1 MEESRMRLTN
11 PKIPCFPANK
21 ERVPSPTP
29 AARLFG
35 FPSVFRLPVM
45 PVILGNEKGMALVMA
60 LVLGLIGMLMI
71 ASLLY
76 MAGTG
81 IWTSGSKNRYQ
92 TALEASYGGMNFFAK
107 EIIQRGLG
115 GTALSAMGNY
125 SGVLTPLITDANF
138 TAKLTTTGD
147 VSDGTYPAATNDA
160 TLTLTFTAP
169 TPNIIVNTAILS
181 TSRGNS
187 GTSSTALIG
196 GGVVGNNQGTV
207 TPQHI
212 PYLFQTEIQA
222 QSVTGTRERAN
233 LSAIYAY

>member
-1 MEESRMRLTN
+1 MRLIN
-11 PKIPCFPANK
+11 RRMPDPPAKND
-21 ERVPSPTP
+21 SPLKPTT
-29 AARLFG
+29 AARLFED
-35 FPSVFRLPVM
+35 PATLRLPAT
-45 PVILGNEKGMALVMA
+45 PAILGSEKGVALVMA
-60 LVLGLIGMLMI
+60 LILGLIGMLMI

-92 TALEASYGGMNFFAK
+92 TALEASHGGMDFFAK

-115 GTALSAMGNY
+115 GTTLSAMGNY
-125 SGVLTPLITDANF
+125 NGLLSVVTADVDF
-138 TAKLTTTGD
+138 TTKLTTTGA
-147 VSDGTYPAATNDA
+147 YPATPVDA
-160 TLTLTFTAP
+160 TLTLAFTTP
-169 TPNIIVNTAILS
+169 TPDINVTATILS

-187 GTSSTALIG
+187 GTSSNVLVG
-196 GGVVGNNQGTV
+196 GGVVGSNQGTV

-222 QSVTGTRERAN
+222 QSVTGTRERAT